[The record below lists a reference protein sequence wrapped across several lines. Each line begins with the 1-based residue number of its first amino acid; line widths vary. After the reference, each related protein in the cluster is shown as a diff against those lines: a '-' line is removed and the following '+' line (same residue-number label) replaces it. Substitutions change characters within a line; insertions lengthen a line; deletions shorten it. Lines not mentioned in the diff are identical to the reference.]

1 MSWSKPETKGTV
13 PLPRSLHTASV
24 IGNKYGVILYFGL
37 FFFLTNLRKICTKKS
52 DAASFLKMI

>member
-24 IGNKYGVILYFGL
+24 IGNKYG
-37 FFFLTNLRKICTKKS
+37 FLL
-52 DAASFLKMI
+52 SFALKD

>member
-24 IGNKYGVILYFGL
+24 IGNKYGG
-37 FFFLTNLRKICTKKS
+37 FFFHFFLKSQLRKIHAEKS
-52 DAASFLKMI
+52 GVTNCLEIDY

>member
-24 IGNKYGVILYFGL
+24 IGNKYGIFAC
-37 FFFLTNLRKICTKKS
+37 FFAFALKKKQFKK
-52 DAASFLKMI
+52 DVHKEK